1 MSADALDPGGDVDL
15 LAAEYV
21 LRLLDAEERMEAQRR
36 LGSDPAFAQSV
47 ADWEERFAP
56 LLSAIAPEQPPEH
69 VWTALEARI
78 TTGGGEGGN
87 NIVALRRRLKVW
99 RGYSLATT
107 AVAASLA
114 LVLAYQTSR
123 PPAVAPAPPRAEA
136 ATFVASLAS
145 DDNPAR
151 LVVSW
156 EASTQSLVV
165 APAVL
170 DPAAGHDH
178 QLWLIADGGT
188 PQSLGLVNAR
198 QPQRLVIP
206 LKLLRELGEN
216 ASVALSVEP
225 TGGSPTGLPTGPVIA
240 AGQLH
245 KI

>member
-1 MSADALDPGGDVDL
+1 MSAAAHDPGNDGDL

-21 LRLLDAEERMEAQRR
+21 LRLLDGEERMEAQRR
-36 LGSDPAFAQSV
+36 LGSDPAFAHSV
-47 ADWEERFAP
+47 AAWEERFAP
-56 LLSAIAPEQPPEH
+56 LLAAVPAVQPPEH
-69 VWTALEARI
+69 VWTALEATI
-78 TTGGGEGGN
+78 ASPTGEGEGN
-87 NIVALRRRLKVW
+87 VIALRRRLKVW

-123 PPAVAPAPPRAEA
+123 PPAVAPAPSPAEA

-151 LVVSW
+151 LVVSY

-178 QLWLIADGGT
+178 QLWLIPAGGT

-240 AGQLH
+240 AGELH